1 MTALDMKSAS
11 PRVKPVLSNCL
22 FIGIVLSSMFDRES
36 MFLYVV
42 KSHMHKDEHMVIIE
56 AVEGLFA

>member
-1 MTALDMKSAS
+1 
-11 PRVKPVLSNCL
+11 
-22 FIGIVLSSMFDRES
+22 MFGRES

-42 KSHMHKDEHMVIIE
+42 KSHVHENEHMVIIE

>member
-1 MTALDMKSAS
+1 
-11 PRVKPVLSNCL
+11 
-22 FIGIVLSSMFDRES
+22 MFGRES

-56 AVEGLFA
+56 AVEGLFACFAEFYQPGSPQDTQLVRNG